1 MSKAIKAHKNLH
13 TNQQNEHNPAN
24 QNATLDYLHI
34 GVYGK
39 VKRLEWFTGLA
50 DSWNYLSTEMMNFQ
64 EKQNTNKVVLRQH
77 VVSDIDIV

>member
-1 MSKAIKAHKNLH
+1 MAHKNLH

-39 VKRLEWFTGLA
+39 VKRLEWFTGLT
-50 DSWNYLSTEMMNFQ
+50 DSWNYLSTESTNFH
-64 EKQNTNKVVLRQH
+64 KQTNKVLLTQH
-77 VVSDIDIV
+77 VMPDADIV